1 MESTGPVVA
10 RRDPLCL
17 LGSGNAVDEGGN
29 STCTKP
35 SEDAE
40 LGGFANT
47 REIREVRKKLQE
59 TQRPSL
65 ENAKQIHLEGNRG
78 RPQRS
83 ASRMLLWGAAP
94 LLGEVPARVLPSA
107 RQEEQPLELTQ
118 CCLSPWCLVPQSPS
132 VTTGAKRKPKNA
144 KSTRGKCLPCGWDGV
159 GGLWGVPASSPSL
172 QASPGGSRAV
182 GARSFIATRRLR
194 ED

>member
-10 RRDPLCL
+10 HRDPLCL

-78 RPQRS
+78 RPQRVEDAALGGSSS
-83 ASRMLLWGAAP
+83 AWRGACSSAP
-94 LLGEVPARVLPSA
+94 L
-107 RQEEQPLELTQ
+107 
-118 CCLSPWCLVPQSPS
+118 C
-132 VTTGAKRKPKNA
+132 
-144 KSTRGKCLPCGWDGV
+144 
-159 GGLWGVPASSPSL
+159 
-172 QASPGGSRAV
+172 
-182 GARSFIATRRLR
+182 
-194 ED
+194 

>member
-10 RRDPLCL
+10 HRDPLCL

-59 TQRPSL
+59 AQRPSL
-65 ENAKQIHLEGNRG
+65 ENTKQIHLEGNRG

-132 VTTGAKRKPKNA
+132 VTTARSASPKMQNPHVGNA
-144 KSTRGKCLPCGWDGV
+144 FPVAGME
-159 GGLWGVPASSPSL
+159 LWGCWGGFEGCLLHLHPFRHLLGEAGRWEHRALL
-172 QASPGGSRAV
+172 QHAG
-182 GARSFIATRRLR
+182 
-194 ED
+194 